1 MGIAA
6 SLVMLRTSAIASR
19 EMRVVMV
26 GLGTYQEAEVV
37 VQFVTVYTIGRMNV
51 LRDSQTR
58 TRGLGQGGGTEVTT
72 PPGVVG
78 EQEEVRVG
86 EQLPVLKLAVT
97 HLEL

>member
-1 MGIAA
+1 
-6 SLVMLRTSAIASR
+6 
-19 EMRVVMV
+19 
-26 GLGTYQEAEVV
+26 
-37 VQFVTVYTIGRMNV
+37 MNV

-72 PPGVVG
+72 PPRVVG

>member
-1 MGIAA
+1 
-6 SLVMLRTSAIASR
+6 
-19 EMRVVMV
+19 
-26 GLGTYQEAEVV
+26 
-37 VQFVTVYTIGRMNV
+37 MNV

-86 EQLPVLKLAVT
+86 EGEQLPVLKLAVT